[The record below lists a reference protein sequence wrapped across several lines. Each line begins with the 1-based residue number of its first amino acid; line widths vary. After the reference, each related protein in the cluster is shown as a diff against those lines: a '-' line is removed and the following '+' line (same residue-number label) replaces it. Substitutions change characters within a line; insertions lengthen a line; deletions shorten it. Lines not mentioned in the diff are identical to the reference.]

1 MYTVPECEA
10 PPGRVS
16 RYWIPGGALGIELT
30 VWHMRRV
37 VMAALG
43 APLLKSTARD
53 IVHGSTDQADAARW
67 IRAWLDR
74 YTRFTPDP
82 LGVEL
87 IRAPAL
93 MLRTIECEGVA
104 VGDCDDVAVL
114 GAALG
119 LAADI
124 PARFV
129 LLAFDDFGLYEHV
142 YTELLTPDPIEL
154 DTTRPA
160 QLPPG
165 LRIARRGTR
174 RV

>member
-1 MYTVPECEA
+1 MYSGPDCVVPR
-10 PPGRVS
+10 GRVS

-30 VWHMRRV
+30 VWHMRRTV
-37 VMAALG
+37 RAALG
-43 APLLKSTARD
+43 GALLNRTAAA
-53 IVHGSTDQADAARW
+53 IVDGSIDQADAAR
-67 IRAWLDR
+67 RVRTWLDR
-74 YTRFTPDP
+74 HTRFTPDP

-93 MLRTIECEGVA
+93 MLRTIECEGSA

-119 LAADI
+119 IAAGV

-129 LLAFDDFGLYEHV
+129 LLAFLDNGLYEHV
-142 YTELLTPDPIEL
+142 YTELLTPEPIEL